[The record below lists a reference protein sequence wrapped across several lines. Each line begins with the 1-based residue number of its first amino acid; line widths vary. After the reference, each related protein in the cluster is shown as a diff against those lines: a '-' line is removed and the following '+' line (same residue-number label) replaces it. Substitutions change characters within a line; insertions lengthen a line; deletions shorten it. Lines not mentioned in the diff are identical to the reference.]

1 MTKWNPEQTEIAS
14 KTKKCPHCGEEV
26 WISVFIS
33 EICSNC
39 LYNSHSV
46 GIEKGKVWCTHTESF
61 KNLDFNC
68 SAWELDKSNSEI
80 QVDLE

>member
-33 EICSNC
+33 DEN
-39 LYNSHSV
+39 
-46 GIEKGKVWCTHTESF
+46 
-61 KNLDFNC
+61 
-68 SAWELDKSNSEI
+68 
-80 QVDLE
+80 